1 MRKTLIAFV
10 ITAVMSLPFAAQA
23 ADQYKI
29 DTVHSSLVFAV
40 SRGGLVDVYGSLN
53 ITEGS
58 ITLDTDNLANSAVS
72 LIVDM
77 NSVDTNNDKRDDHVR
92 SADFYN
98 VPMFPTSS
106 FQSTGLTDNGDGSW
120 DLTGDLEFM
129 GIRKSVTIPITMKG
143 PETGEK
149 GTSAGFAGEF
159 ILNTADFGWPAGG
172 LGNEVKVI
180 VSLLANKMEPTAVA
194 AP

>member
-1 MRKTLIAFV
+1 MRNLLAVLSIA
-10 ITAVMSLPFAAQA
+10 ALLALPVAARA

-40 SRGGLVDVYGSLN
+40 NRGGLVDVYGSLN

-58 ITLDTDNLANSAVS
+58 ITLDTANLANSAVS
-72 LIVDM
+72 LTVDM
-77 NSVDTNNDKRDDHVR
+77 NSVDTNNDKRDEHVR

-98 VPMFPTSS
+98 VAAFPNST
-106 FQSTGLTDNGDGSW
+106 FQSTGLSDNGDGTW
-120 DLTGDLEFM
+120 NLTGDLEFM
-129 GIRKSVTIPITMKG
+129 GIRKPVTIPISMKG

-149 GTSAGFAGEF
+149 GTSAGFFGEF

-180 VSLLANKMEPTAVA
+180 VSLLANKMEPTAA
-194 AP
+194 AAH